1 MAVKAAVGHSDRK
14 PTPEKR
20 GSSEKE
26 IAVKE
31 TAEVDES
38 DSRAESDSTQPA
50 QTEETADDAAESI
63 EVGSC
68 ADGKEEKQIT
78 VETVET
84 ETSAEGA
91 SEGQPSTSADENPPK
106 ETKTT
111 QQGRLKSNRWRQL
124 TG

>member
-1 MAVKAAVGHSDRK
+1 MTVEAAVGHSDQK
-14 PTPEKR
+14 PTPEKPA
-20 GSSEKE
+20 SSEKE
-26 IAVKE
+26 IVVKE
-31 TAEVDES
+31 TADVDKS
-38 DSRAESDSTQPA
+38 DSRAETDSAQPA
-50 QTEETADDAAESI
+50 QTEETADEAAESM

-84 ETSAEGA
+84 ETSAEGP

-111 QQGRLKSNRWRQL
+111 QQGGLKSRWLQP
-124 TG
+124 TE

>member
-1 MAVKAAVGHSDRK
+1 MVQEAVGHSDRK
-14 PTPEKR
+14 PTPERR

-31 TAEVDES
+31 TAEVDKS
-38 DSRAESDSTQPA
+38 DSRVETDSTQPA
-50 QTEETADDAAESI
+50 QTEEIADEAAESM

-84 ETSAEGA
+84 ETSAE
-91 SEGQPSTSADENPPK
+91 EGQPSTSADENQKEETKP

-111 QQGRLKSNRWRQL
+111 QQGRLKSNRCLQP
-124 TG
+124 TE